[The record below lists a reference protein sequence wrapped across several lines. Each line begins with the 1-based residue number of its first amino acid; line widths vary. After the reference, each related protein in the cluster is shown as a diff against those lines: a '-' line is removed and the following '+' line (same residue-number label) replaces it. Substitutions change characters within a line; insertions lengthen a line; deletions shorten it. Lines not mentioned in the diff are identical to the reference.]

1 LGAGFNPQMLLSL
14 LKSKMGGAGGAAGAA
29 TGTPGAE
36 ESVGPATREL
46 QGADPNYSLKVIT
59 DLKKQIADMIPTL
72 AFRAPAASRAL
83 VSTFKGLDAAIKE
96 LQQAQATL
104 NAVGGPLKLSAIP
117 MPAGVGGGGSSGSPE
132 LMKPAG
138 IGM

>member
-1 LGAGFNPQMLLSL
+1 MNPQMLLAM
-14 LKSKMGGAGGAAGAA
+14 LKSKMGGAGGPAGAA

-36 ESVGPATREL
+36 ESVGPATKEL

-59 DLKKQIADMIPTL
+59 DLKKQIADMIPAL

-83 VSTFKGLDAAIKE
+83 MSTFKGLDTAIKE

-104 NAVGGPLKLSAIP
+104 NAVGGPLNMSAIP
-117 MPAGVGGGGSSGSPE
+117 MPQPPGGSGAPE
-132 LMKPAG
+132 LPKPAG

>member
-1 LGAGFNPQMLLSL
+1 MLLSL

-104 NAVGGPLKLSAIP
+104 NAVGGPLNMSAIP
-117 MPAGVGGGGSSGSPE
+117 RPQPPGSSGAPD
-132 LMKPAG
+132 LPKPAG
-138 IGM
+138 QGL